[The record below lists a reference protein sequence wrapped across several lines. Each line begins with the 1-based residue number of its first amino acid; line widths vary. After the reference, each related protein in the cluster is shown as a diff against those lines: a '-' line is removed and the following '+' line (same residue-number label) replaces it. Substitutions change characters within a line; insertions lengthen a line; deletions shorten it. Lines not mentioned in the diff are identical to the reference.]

1 MFKALVVSESDGSV
15 TSEIKQ
21 LEESDLPE
29 GDLTIRVEKST
40 LNYKDG
46 MVVKGIGKLVK
57 TYPHVPG
64 VDMAGEV
71 VESKNPAF
79 REGDGVLVTGFRV
92 GETYWGG
99 YSQLARVNSN
109 FALKLPNGLG
119 SHDAM
124 AIGTAGLSAMLALM
138 ALEEHGLRPSDDEV
152 LVTGAAG
159 GVGSIAVAILHGL
172 GYKVAASTGR
182 PEEAEYLR
190 GLGATSIIERSELS
204 SPSQRPLESERWSG
218 CIDAVGGFTLARVI
232 SQLKRNASVAAVGL
246 AGGGRFDASVMP
258 FLLRGVNL
266 LGIDSVMAPLNRRE
280 VAWSRLRDEVPK
292 QLLGE
297 MTREV
302 ELEEVPKLAEEILA
316 GKVRGR
322 IVVKLS

>member
-1 MFKALVVSESDGSV
+1 MFKALVVSELDGAL

-29 GDLTIRVEKST
+29 GDLTIRVEYST

-46 MVVKGIGKLVK
+46 MVIKGIGKLVK

-64 VDMAGEV
+64 VDMAGTV
-71 VESKNPAF
+71 VESQNPAF
-79 REGDGVLVTGFRV
+79 RAGDGVLVTGFRV
-92 GETYWGG
+92 GETFWGG
-99 YSQLARVNSN
+99 YTQLARVNSN
-109 FALKLPNGLG
+109 FALKLPTGL
-119 SHDAM
+119 SSLDAM

-138 ALEEHGLRPSDDEV
+138 ALEEHGLRQSDDEV

-159 GVGSIAVAILHGL
+159 GVGSMAVTILHGL
-172 GYKVAASTGR
+172 GYRVAALTGR

-190 GLGATSIIERSELS
+190 DLGATSVLERNELS
-204 SPSQRPLESERWSG
+204 EPSKRPLESERWSG
-218 CIDAVGGFTLARVI
+218 CIDAVGGVILARVI

-266 LGIDSVMAPLNRRE
+266 LGIDSVMAPLRRRE
-280 VAWSRLRDEVPK
+280 VAWARLRDEVPK
-292 QLLGE
+292 KLLDE

-302 ELEEVPKLAEEILA
+302 ELEEVPKLADEILA

-322 IVVKLS
+322 LVVRLS

>member
-1 MFKALVVSESDGSV
+1 MFKALVVSELDGSV
-15 TSEIKQ
+15 TSEVKQ

-29 GDLTIRVEKST
+29 GDLTIRVENST

-46 MVVKGIGKLVK
+46 MVVKGLGRLVR

-64 VDMAGEV
+64 VDMAGRV
-71 VESKNPAF
+71 VESQNPAF
-79 REGDGVLVTGFRV
+79 RAGDGVLVTGFRV
-92 GETYWGG
+92 GEAFWGG
-99 YSQLARVNSN
+99 YTQLARVNSSY
-109 FALKLPNGLG
+109 ALKLPEGL
-119 SHDAM
+119 SSRDAM

-138 ALEEHGLRPSDDEV
+138 ALEEHGLKSSDDEI

-159 GVGSIAVAILHGL
+159 GVGSIAVTVLHGL
-172 GYKVAASTGR
+172 GYKVVASTGR

-190 GLGATSIIERSELS
+190 DLGASSILDRSELS
-204 SPSQRPLESERWSG
+204 VPNQRPLESERWGG
-218 CIDAVGGFTLARVI
+218 CIDAVGGVTLARVI

-280 VAWSRLRDEVPK
+280 IAWARLRDEVPK
-292 QLLGE
+292 QLLDG

-302 ELEEVPKLAEEILA
+302 ELEEIPKLADDILA

-322 IVVKLS
+322 LVVRLS

>member
-124 AIGTAGLSAMLALM
+124 AIGTASQTDCRHRSVALK
-138 ALEEHGLRPSDDEV
+138 LRNHPCKGESSN
-152 LVTGAAG
+152 
-159 GVGSIAVAILHGL
+159 GVDT
-172 GYKVAASTGR
+172 ST
-182 PEEAEYLR
+182 PPLR
-190 GLGATSIIERSELS
+190 LERS
-204 SPSQRPLESERWSG
+204 
-218 CIDAVGGFTLARVI
+218 LAR
-232 SQLKRNASVAAVGL
+232 
-246 AGGGRFDASVMP
+246 
-258 FLLRGVNL
+258 
-266 LGIDSVMAPLNRRE
+266 
-280 VAWSRLRDEVPK
+280 
-292 QLLGE
+292 
-297 MTREV
+297 
-302 ELEEVPKLAEEILA
+302 
-316 GKVRGR
+316 
-322 IVVKLS
+322 

>member
-109 FALKLPNGLG
+109 FALKLPNGLT

-159 GVGSIAVAILHGL
+159 GVGSIAVTILHGL

-190 GLGATSIIERSELS
+190 GLGATSIVERSELS

-218 CIDAVGGFTLARVI
+218 CIDAVGGVTLARLI

-280 VAWSRLRDEVPK
+280 VAWSRLRDEVPR